1 MNAAG
6 QATLHAACLFICA
19 ALALTAC
26 SSAVTPDRLAK
37 ITTGMKTDDV
47 VAQLGQ
53 PARIDH
59 AEITGLTG
67 DAYHYVSAQGDAK
80 VVFINGA
87 VFATQ
92 FVPGGQGS

>member
-1 MNAAG
+1 MK
-6 QATLHAACLFICA
+6 TSRLLLL
-19 ALALTAC
+19 LALPALLAAC
-26 SSAVTPDRLAK
+26 SSAVTPDRLDK

-67 DAYHYVSAQGDAK
+67 DAYHYVSSQGDAK
-80 VVFINGA
+80 VVFVNGT

-92 FVPGGQGS
+92 FVPGASRS